1 MELNKFLE
9 LLEETLDHEG
19 TIDINDNVSD
29 IEMWDSLGILSI
41 VSMLDGLGVSV
52 ELVKFETI
60 DTIKEFVDLVGIVDD

>member
-52 ELVKFETI
+52 ELEKFETI